1 MKLNNPL
8 FCKLKI
14 VRKTVDEI
22 VNNSNVLQDD
32 DELKLAVGANEV
44 WFFLLS
50 LLINSSTVADIRI
63 EFSVPSGC
71 TLLWTSNV
79 TTEHHYNEEITQL
92 LAGYDADSISRFMTG
107 FIMNGSTTGN
117 LQLRWAQNVQEAS
130 DSKVLANSC
139 LFAIKLA

>member
-1 MKLNNPL
+1 MKFNNPL

-44 WFFLLS
+44 WFFLLL
-50 LLINSSTVADIRI
+50 LLINSSVAADIKI
-63 EFSVPSGC
+63 GFSVPSGC
-71 TLLWTSNV
+71 TLLWTSSV
-79 TTEHHYNEEITQL
+79 TIERYYNEESTL
-92 LAGYDADSISRFMTG
+92 MLSGYATDSISRFIPG

-117 LQLRWAQNVQEAS
+117 LQLRWAQGIQEAS
-130 DSKVLANSC
+130 NSKVLANSC